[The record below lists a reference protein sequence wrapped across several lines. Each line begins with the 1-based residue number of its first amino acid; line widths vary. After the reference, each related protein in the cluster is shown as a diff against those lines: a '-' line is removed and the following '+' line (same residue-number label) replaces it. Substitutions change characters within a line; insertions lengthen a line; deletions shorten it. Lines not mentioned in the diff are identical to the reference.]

1 MASLDAGKHV
11 YQEKTMAFTVEH
23 AKKMRAAWQRAGKRT
38 VQIGHQGVSS
48 GQIPDAASF
57 LKPELMGKIT
67 AIHAHMYRNTPHGK
81 PQWARPVYPDMTAEN
96 IVWKSF
102 LGEAP
107 ARDFDANRY
116 INWRYFWDYSGGNV
130 YENMCHQLAF
140 WYKALGLK
148 IPKAVTMTGGIY
160 LWKDG
165 REVPDTMNVSMEHA
179 EEILFSWDSGFGN
192 DQLKVTED
200 VLGDNGTISR
210 GQQIRYTPQKV
221 NRPDGNEMM
230 GATRSA
236 AARPHAEFPRL
247 HPLGPGAE
255 LPVRAG
261 VPRFHRLPHGG
272 GKLPATAHRALGCR
286 QGRDRLRRRERNLK
300 AEIGIIGGSGL
311 YSMPGF
317 ETQEEAAIETPFG
330 WPSDNYVVGTL
341 AGRQVAFLARHG
353 RGHRIS
359 PSELNFR
366 ANIYGMK
373 SLGVERIISLSA
385 VGSLKEEHRPLD
397 FVIPDQFFDRTRGR
411 VSTFF
416 GEGLVAHISF
426 ADPVCP
432 ELSEVVAAAG
442 RAAGVNIKKGGTYLC
457 MEGPAFSTKAES
469 NVYRSWGMD
478 VIGMTNLQEAKLAR
492 EAEICYVTV
501 AMVTDY
507 DCWHPDHDAV
517 TVNDIIAN
525 LMKNAENACQVV
537 AEAVASMPAA
547 RGCQCGSAL
556 AHAIIT
562 DRKLVPAATRQKL
575 GILID
580 KYFV

>member
-1 MASLDAGKHV
+1 
-11 YQEKTMAFTVEH
+11 
-23 AKKMRAAWQRAGKRT
+23 
-38 VQIGHQGVSS
+38 
-48 GQIPDAASF
+48 
-57 LKPELMGKIT
+57 
-67 AIHAHMYRNTPHGK
+67 
-81 PQWARPVYPDMTAEN
+81 
-96 IVWKSF
+96 
-102 LGEAP
+102 
-107 ARDFDANRY
+107 
-116 INWRYFWDYSGGNV
+116 
-130 YENMCHQLAF
+130 
-140 WYKALGLK
+140 
-148 IPKAVTMTGGIY
+148 
-160 LWKDG
+160 
-165 REVPDTMNVSMEHA
+165 
-179 EEILFSWDSGFGN
+179 
-192 DQLKVTED
+192 
-200 VLGDNGTISR
+200 
-210 GQQIRYTPQKV
+210 
-221 NRPDGNEMM
+221 
-230 GATRSA
+230 
-236 AARPHAEFPRL
+236 
-247 HPLGPGAE
+247 
-255 LPVRAG
+255 
-261 VPRFHRLPHGG
+261 
-272 GKLPATAHRALGCR
+272 
-286 QGRDRLRRRERNLK
+286 LK

-317 ETQEEAAIETPFG
+317 ETQQEAAIETPFG
-330 WPSDNYVVGTL
+330 RPSDNYVIGTL

-397 FVIPDQFFDRTRGR
+397 FVVPDQFFDRTCGR

-416 GEGLVAHISF
+416 GEGLAAHISF

-432 ELSEVVAAAG
+432 ELSEVVTAAG
-442 RAAGVNIKKGGTYLC
+442 RAAEVNIKKGGTYLC

-507 DCWHPDHDAV
+507 DCWHPQHNAV

-525 LMKNAENACQVV
+525 LMKNAENARQVV

-562 DRKLVPAATRQKL
+562 DRQLVPAATRRKL